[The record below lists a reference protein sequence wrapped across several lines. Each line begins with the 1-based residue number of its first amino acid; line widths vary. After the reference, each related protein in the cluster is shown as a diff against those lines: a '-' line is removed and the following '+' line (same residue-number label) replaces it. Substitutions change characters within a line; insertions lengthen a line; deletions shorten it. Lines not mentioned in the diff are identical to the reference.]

1 MVRLATKKLLVSI
14 DVVVDP
20 KILATILADK
30 HMANV
35 LVRPLQRLEII
46 VL

>member
-14 DVVVDP
+14 DVVVDLES
-20 KILATILADK
+20 IATTLADK

-35 LVRPLQRLEII
+35 LVRRLQRLEII